1 MKIIVMKHISIPTT
15 TLGGA
20 KKLTHDQ
27 RNLLIILEDVTLRFV
42 GFETFALSRLPELKS
57 NTLAR
62 SYCADVQETIR
73 RRMMEIR
80 RGCGGDRADNYED
93 RLEETVAACKPELD
107 CLRLEIRAALVQ
119 KVRWKDID
127 RATHIATASGLVDCC
142 SRCHEW
148 LTGKKQKYAEARYA
162 LGMVDTLIGCGLLND
177 GKLPDMQE
185 AQAAFSRLFDAVCTK
200 TLEFFTEK
208 QTKN

>member
-1 MKIIVMKHISIPTT
+1 MNHVTMPITSIN
-15 TLGGA
+15 GA
-20 KKLTHDQ
+20 KKLTTDQ
-27 RNLLIILEDVTLRFV
+27 RNLLIILEDVTLRFA
-42 GFETFALSRLPELKS
+42 GFETFALSRLQEVKD
-57 NTLAR
+57 NGLAR
-62 SYCADVQETIR
+62 SYCADVQEIIR
-73 RRMMEIR
+73 KRMMEIR
-80 RGCGGDRADNYED
+80 RGWGGDRADGYED
-93 RLEETVAACKPELD
+93 RLEEVVEACKPELNR
-107 CLRLEIRAALVQ
+107 LRHEIRAALVQ
-119 KVRWKDID
+119 RVRYQDID

-148 LTGKKQKYAEARYA
+148 ITGKKQKYAEARYA
-162 LGMVDTLIGCGLLND
+162 LGMVDTLLECGLLND

>member
-1 MKIIVMKHISIPTT
+1 MKHVSIPITSIN
-15 TLGGA
+15 GS
-20 KKLTHDQ
+20 KKLTPDQ
-27 RNLLIILEDVTLRFV
+27 RNLLVILEDVTLRFA
-42 GFETFALSRLPELKS
+42 GAETFAISRLPELKA

-73 RRMMEIR
+73 SRMMEIR
-80 RGCGGDRADNYED
+80 RGWGGDRADNYED
-93 RLEETVAACKPELD
+93 RLDETVAACKPELD
-107 CLRLEIRAALVQ
+107 RLRLEIRAALVQ
-119 KVRWKDID
+119 KVRWQDIN
-127 RATHIATASGLVDCC
+127 RAMHIATASSLVDCC
-142 SRCHEW
+142 TRCHEW

-162 LGMVDTLIGCGLLND
+162 LGRVDTLIGCGLLND

-200 TLEFFTEK
+200 TLKFFTEK

>member
-1 MKIIVMKHISIPTT
+1 MKHVTIPITSIN
-15 TLGGA
+15 GA
-20 KKLTHDQ
+20 KKLTADQ
-27 RNLLIILEDVTLRFV
+27 RNLLIILEDVTLRFA
-42 GFETFALSRLPELKS
+42 GAETFALSLLPELKA

-62 SYCADVQETIR
+62 SYCADVQEIIR

-80 RGCGGDRADNYED
+80 RGWGGDRAENYED

-107 CLRLEIRAALVQ
+107 RLRHEVRAAMVQ
-119 KVRWKDID
+119 KVRYNDIN
-127 RATHIATASGLVDCC
+127 RAMHIATASGLVDCC

-148 LTGKKQKYAEARYA
+148 ITGKKQKYAEARYA
-162 LGMVDTLIGCGLLND
+162 LGKVDTLIGCGLLND

-185 AQAAFSRLFDAVCTK
+185 AQAAFSRLFDALCTK